1 MDPSTMSTEQRNELN
16 RQVAEQ
22 FRAQRGSGK
31 IGEMM
36 HADRMLLL
44 THTGARSGTRRTTP
58 MGFWRLDGDR
68 VMVVASNMGAPRHPD
83 WFHNIVA
90 HPDVTVELGPDT
102 YPAVATVLDASE
114 HDRLWPLLLEQAP
127 FFAQHQERTDRVIPL
142 VELRRT
148 TD

>member
-58 MGFWRLDGDR
+58 MGFWRLDGGR
-68 VMVVASNMGAPRHPD
+68 VVVVASNMGAPRNPD

-90 HPDVTVELGPDT
+90 HPDVTVELGPDA
-102 YPAVATVLDASE
+102 YPAVATVLDTSE
-114 HDRLWPLLLEQAP
+114 RDRLWPLLLEQAP
-127 FFAQHQERTDRVIPL
+127 FFAQHREQAGRDIPL